1 MAVSLEPSP
10 ESVAGAS
17 ATRRCDVL
25 VEADPVTSNRV
36 MDNVLSEFRARA
48 VIQERLGRVPLPDF
62 MAGDAR
68 VLSPRFWNLNSVFRQ
83 GDALMRCS
91 PRRRGELPAELVLH
105 SSVACRDVKFQCDFV
120 YSCFRGQVGLS
131 FERVVMNVLMTLQEG
146 LPNIQ
151 SLHVENIGNFE
162 VVSLLGVPAV
172 LKWLATKVIKKVIR
186 ENTQVIAKLASQ
198 EVKEVLQDAVSD
210 QDMGSALLDV
220 LPVSFATCSSS
231 GKLLLKPEL
240 GAASSWDGG
249 RGGTL
254 ESSDK
259 EVSTDDGAE
268 ENCTSVSGK

>member
-10 ESVAGAS
+10 EAVAGTS
-17 ATRRCDVL
+17 TRTRYDVL
-25 VEADPVTSNRV
+25 VEGDPATSNRV
-36 MDNVLSEFRARA
+36 MDNVLSEFRARP

-83 GDALMRCS
+83 GDALMRCT
-91 PRRRGELPAELVLH
+91 PRLRGEIPAELSLR

-120 YSCFRGQVGLS
+120 YSCFRGQVALS
-131 FERVVMNVLMTLQEG
+131 FERVVMNVLMALQEG
-146 LPNIQ
+146 LPHIQ

-210 QDMGSALLDV
+210 QDMGPSLLDV
-220 LPVSFATCSSS
+220 LPASFAKCTST
-231 GKLLLKPEL
+231 GKLQP
-240 GAASSWDGG
+240 GAATSWD
-249 RGGTL
+249 RGAGVKGPV
-254 ESSDK
+254 ESCAK
-259 EVSTDDGAE
+259 EIATDDGGD